1 MSGSVI
7 SQREGQP
14 VLILTCQRDSH
25 PFQERTIILSEVLK
39 VGRSVARVK
48 PASNNAIFDCKVLS
62 RSHALIW
69 YRGGRFWLR
78 DTNSSNGTFVN
89 STRIVKRNDEEYA
102 DREIFSRDIIR
113 FGVDVVEHDTTHG
126 CIIAQVSLYLPNG
139 VEANKGVEPISNNIA
154 TGISTITINSEQMFR
169 LTHYI
174 GEALFREQVL
184 DNKLESIK
192 QLLQETQDVSEA
204 GWQAMVNQ
212 ERLLEKL
219 SLYETELS
227 LLKQDLPENS
237 LQSHLV
243 QVLEEKFN
251 LEQASKMMLERLLN
265 EKTEVFSKATN
276 LEHSLIDSQ
285 KECIRLRQNYESIQE
300 AYQSLANERQSL
312 LLTKQGS
319 EKQLTEDKVE
329 KSESKDNMQ
338 KVCNDIRRNYDGDA
352 LKDTNNDDDENVLVN
367 GLDNGISKVIDNH
380 DDKLNNDANQRLGA
394 VDNIDQPEVLEAD
407 SFCESEVVEGSHNGP
422 ISDDEIH
429 ESIRLF
435 SHSAQII
442 KSLQDELNILNKL
455 RRSDLSTPSL
465 PVKME
470 SLKNKPDSLD
480 SLIDTVVST
489 DRNTENPK
497 YDLVNCC
504 KDQSFETALQR
515 ATKYA
520 ALIGKFQD
528 RVNVYLSSLSTSHNQ
543 PDTNNTDTVNSTTDT
558 YAPTSA
564 LVTGNI
570 IKKDASIETETYFDG
585 PICSKV
591 ELNHLETSL
600 LSKHS
605 DAGEGKPEEGAE
617 VSKLRAA
624 LMESS
629 KEIEEYKQLTDDLR
643 SQDAAKAELLSLVRE
658 ECDALR
664 SRISVIESDVATSRS
679 DHHRLISEARRAQA
693 EIDELLRERD
703 KLSDQLNASN
713 RQVEH
718 LQGLLATTLLGE
730 PKSSVDSDNTKAA
743 TPNETPSS
751 NSTSQN
757 IYAVNQCPTS
767 SSPRTNH
774 IQLYECCFSLFAV
787 IPMMVLICAFMVYIF
802 LQFVR

>member
-25 PFQERTIILSEVLK
+25 PFQERTIILSDVLK
-39 VGRSVARVK
+39 VGRSVARAK

-89 STRIVKRNDEEYA
+89 STRIIKRIDEEYA

-113 FGVDVVEHDTTHG
+113 FGVDVVEHDSNAS
-126 CIIAQVSLYLPNG
+126 IF
-139 VEANKGVEPISNNIA
+139 ANIVEPISNNIA
-154 TGISTITINSEQMFR
+154 SGISTVTINSEQMFR

-300 AYQSLANERQSL
+300 AYQSLANERQTM

-329 KSESKDNMQ
+329 KLESKETHWDNMQ
-338 KVCNDIRRNYDGDA
+338 KGCNDIRKNYDGDA
-352 LKDTNNDDDENVLVN
+352 LKDNIHDDDENILVN

-380 DDKLNNDANQRLGA
+380 DEKLNNDANQRLSA
-394 VDNIDQPEVLEAD
+394 VDNIAQPEVLEPD
-407 SFCESEVVEGSHNGP
+407 SFCESE
-422 ISDDEIH
+422 
-429 ESIRLF
+429 
-435 SHSAQII
+435 
-442 KSLQDELNILNKL
+442 
-455 RRSDLSTPSL
+455 
-465 PVKME
+465 
-470 SLKNKPDSLD
+470 
-480 SLIDTVVST
+480 
-489 DRNTENPK
+489 
-497 YDLVNCC
+497 
-504 KDQSFETALQR
+504 
-515 ATKYA
+515 
-520 ALIGKFQD
+520 
-528 RVNVYLSSLSTSHNQ
+528 
-543 PDTNNTDTVNSTTDT
+543 
-558 YAPTSA
+558 
-564 LVTGNI
+564 GN
-570 IKKDASIETETYFDG
+570 
-585 PICSKV
+585 
-591 ELNHLETSL
+591 
-600 LSKHS
+600 
-605 DAGEGKPEEGAE
+605 
-617 VSKLRAA
+617 
-624 LMESS
+624 
-629 KEIEEYKQLTDDLR
+629 
-643 SQDAAKAELLSLVRE
+643 
-658 ECDALR
+658 
-664 SRISVIESDVATSRS
+664 
-679 DHHRLISEARRAQA
+679 
-693 EIDELLRERD
+693 
-703 KLSDQLNASN
+703 
-713 RQVEH
+713 
-718 LQGLLATTLLGE
+718 
-730 PKSSVDSDNTKAA
+730 
-743 TPNETPSS
+743 
-751 NSTSQN
+751 
-757 IYAVNQCPTS
+757 
-767 SSPRTNH
+767 
-774 IQLYECCFSLFAV
+774 
-787 IPMMVLICAFMVYIF
+787 
-802 LQFVR
+802 